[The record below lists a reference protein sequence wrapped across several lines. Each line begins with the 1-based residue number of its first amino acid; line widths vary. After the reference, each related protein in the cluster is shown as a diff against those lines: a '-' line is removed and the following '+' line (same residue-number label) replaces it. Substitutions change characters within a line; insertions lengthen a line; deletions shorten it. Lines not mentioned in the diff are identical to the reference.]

1 MYVTNPFGAAGYGV
15 FGRHA
20 GVDLRAAVGTNVL
33 APADGIITERY
44 VGSAG
49 IQVLS
54 MRIGNYEHRFL
65 HLSSMYPLVG
75 ERVKQGQLIAKSG
88 NTGNV
93 AAHLHWDVR
102 TAGTAWNRS
111 FSDYINPLTLL
122 QGGEMATRTQ
132 VNNLYKAIL
141 HRDGDAGG
149 LDNYTGKDANVIV
162 SEMLNSQEFKNHQ
175 AYLTAVTKQVTD
187 LQTALT
193 NEKNKPPVQVIK
205 EVDRIVEKI
214 VKVEVP
220 VEIVKEIEPK
230 WLTATVNFIRSVLKI
245 K

>member
-1 MYVTNPFGAAGYGV
+1 
-15 FGRHA
+15 
-20 GVDLRAAVGTNVL
+20 
-33 APADGIITERY
+33 
-44 VGSAG
+44 
-49 IQVLS
+49 
-54 MRIGNYEHRFL
+54 
-65 HLSSMYPLVG
+65 
-75 ERVKQGQLIAKSG
+75 
-88 NTGNV
+88 
-93 AAHLHWDVR
+93 
-102 TAGTAWNRS
+102 
-111 FSDYINPLTLL
+111 
-122 QGGEMATRTQ
+122 MATRTQ